1 MGTQEK
7 MEIVYLDS
15 KYDLVCLRS
24 ANRSK
29 GSREKFAERFMLI
42 KPKTVLKMGCYGLN

>member
-1 MGTQEK
+1 
-7 MEIVYLDS
+7 MEIVCLDS

-24 ANRSK
+24 VTRSK
-29 GSREKFAERFMLI
+29 GSGEKFAEKFMLI